1 MLAKSQTTHVL
12 YGLKF
17 LTVVGLALVM
27 GSPRPAL
34 ANGDYAA
41 LVRDILIA
49 RQCGLADE
57 IVEAGFRLQA
67 TALIEAAVVTPSGA
81 AQARERGEAEYRR
94 AWRDHGG
101 GAVDPRCRRDGADVA
116 ARFRAYIMDE

>member
-1 MLAKSQTTHVL
+1 MLH
-12 YGLKF
+12 GLKF
-17 LTVVGLALVM
+17 LTALGLAALVI
-27 GSPRPAL
+27 GSLRAAL
-34 ANGDYAA
+34 ADGDYAA

-67 TALIEAAVVTPSGA
+67 TALVETGAVTPSGA
-81 AQARERGEAEYRR
+81 ARARDLGDAEYRR
-94 AWRDHGG
+94 AWRDRGG
-101 GAVDPRCRRDGADVA
+101 GAVDPRCRRDGANVA

>member
-1 MLAKSQTTHVL
+1 MQH
-12 YGLKF
+12 GLKF
-17 LTVVGLALVM
+17 LTTLGLAVLVI

-34 ANGDYAA
+34 ADGNYAA

-67 TALIEAAVVTPSGA
+67 IALIETGAVTPSGA
-81 AQARERGEAEYRR
+81 VLARDLGDAEYRR

-101 GAVDPRCRRDGADVA
+101 GAVDPRCRRDGANLA

>member
-1 MLAKSQTTHVL
+1 MLQ
-12 YGLKF
+12 GLKF
-17 LTVVGLALVM
+17 LAALGLAVLVI

-34 ANGDYAA
+34 ADGDYAA

-49 RQCGLADE
+49 RQCGLVDE

-67 TALIEAAVVTPSGA
+67 TALIETGAVTPSGA
-81 AQARERGEAEYRR
+81 TRARDLGDVEYRR
-94 AWRDHGG
+94 AWRDRGG
-101 GAVDPRCRRDGADVA
+101 GAVDARCQRDGASVA

>member
-1 MLAKSQTTHVL
+1 MLRAL
-12 YGLKF
+12 PL
-17 LTVVGLALVM
+17 LAALGLAALALA
-27 GSPRPAL
+27 PARPAL
-34 ANGDYAA
+34 ADGEYAA

-67 TALIEAAVVTPSGA
+67 TALIETAVVTPSGA
-81 AQARERGEAEYRR
+81 AQARDQGEAEYRQ

-101 GAVDPRCRRDGADVA
+101 GAVDPHCRKDGADVA

>member
-1 MLAKSQTTHVL
+1 MLH
-12 YGLKF
+12 GLKF
-17 LTVVGLALVM
+17 LIALGLPVLVI

-34 ANGDYAA
+34 AEGDYAA

-67 TALIEAAVVTPSGA
+67 TALFETGAVTPSGA
-81 AQARERGEAEYRR
+81 ARARDRGDAEYRR
-94 AWRDHGG
+94 A
-101 GAVDPRCRRDGADVA
+101 
-116 ARFRAYIMDE
+116 